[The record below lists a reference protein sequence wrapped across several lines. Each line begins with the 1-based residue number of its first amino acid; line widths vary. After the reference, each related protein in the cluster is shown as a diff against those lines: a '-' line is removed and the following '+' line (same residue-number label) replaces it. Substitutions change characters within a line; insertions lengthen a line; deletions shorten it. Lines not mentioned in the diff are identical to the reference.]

1 MECQHCKNIFSTKT
15 SLNTHQRTAKY
26 CIRLQNKNDEIVNT
40 VLYSCDKCG
49 KEFTRQGNLDRHKQ
63 TCKSQNSLQK
73 LKINLDNMT
82 KERDFYK
89 DQVDKLQLRVRE
101 LEQDIKEVAVQAV
114 SRPTTTKN
122 TQINNYIQK
131 MECITDEHIKD
142 QAQHLTIEH
151 IQKGPEGYAEYAL
164 EYPLKNRIVCVDYAR
179 RKVKFKDKEGNII
192 TDPEMSSVATKLFES
207 IKDRNKA
214 LIFSYGTE
222 LRERFGDEMD
232 TVVKLLEYKNDVENS
247 ADGSKPDFFHDF
259 VRSVCGKTILE

>member
-1 MECQHCKNIFSTKT
+1 MPYQCEFCENMFTSKSYLNHHQKN
-15 SLNTHQRTAKY
+15 AKY
-26 CIRLQNKNDEIVNT
+26 CLIIQGEQEKAVFICK
-40 VLYSCDKCG
+40 YCDKHLSSEKRLKTHYEICNSYSIDG
-49 KEFTRQGNLDRHKQ
+49 IKKRYEEKIMEKDKIIDELKQ
-63 TCKSQNSLQK
+63 TVKDLQSK
-73 LKINLDNMT
+73 LENI
-82 KERDFYK
+82 
-89 DQVDKLQLRVRE
+89 
-101 LEQDIKEVAVQAV
+101 AVQAV
-114 SRPTTTKN
+114 SRPTTTTKN

-179 RKVKFKDKEGNII
+179 RKVKFKDREGNVI
-192 TDPEMSSVATKLFES
+192 TDPEMASVATKLFES

-232 TVVKLLEYKNDVENS
+232 TVVKLLEYKSDVENS
-247 ADGSKPDFFHDF
+247 ADGSKPDFYHDF
-259 VRSVCGKTILE
+259 VRSVCGKTIME